1 MKSSD
6 LAQDRWVHVLVFA
19 VAAAWMLAVVTGR
32 RLPYLETV
40 FSQQLRGVV
49 IFPGLLALLSWFAFV
64 HRWAEYEQTGYTMV
78 MASIASRSAR
88 LKQIGLAVAGALLIS
103 AMVAWSSVAFPA
115 WGTQL
120 LAQKPLVMKARVLE
134 IKHASG
140 GYTFQIWDPVSAEE
154 GSLFVSWSTYDRKPW
169 REGDEICL
177 QGRTWPFGTVIDS
190 LSLVQD
196 GCA

>member
-1 MKSSD
+1 MKSSE
-6 LAQDRWVHVLVFA
+6 LAQDRRVHVLVI
-19 VAAAWMLAVVTGR
+19 VVVAAWMVAVVTGR

-40 FSQQLRGVV
+40 FSQQLRGLV
-49 IFPGLLALLSWFAFV
+49 IFPGLLALLGWFAFV
-64 HRWAEYEQTGYTMV
+64 HKWAEYEQTGYRV
-78 MASIASRSAR
+78 AMASIASRSAR

-115 WGTQL
+115 WSTQL
-120 LAQKPLVMKARVLE
+120 LAQKPVAMKARVLE

-140 GYTFQIWDPVSAEE
+140 GYTFQVWDQVRAEE
-154 GSLFVSWSTYDRKPW
+154 SSLFVSWSAYDRKPW